1 MLSFVADSISNWI
14 QIAKVLSPHRTKS
27 QGYQRVAEN
36 TFQFTNTYNMKIS
49 LVVLTIVAVAFA
61 APAPAPH
68 ANADAVEKR
77 QGCGL
82 CVNGRYSCCAN
93 GLCQWLEC

>member
-1 MLSFVADSISNWI
+1 MV
-14 QIAKVLSPHRTKS
+14 
-27 QGYQRVAEN
+27 YQRVAEHI
-36 TFQFTNTYNMKIS
+36 QFTNIYDMKIS

-61 APAPAPH
+61 APAPEPAPH